1 MRIRGGKACV
11 FTFLASFFTYLYYI
25 LFETVPYGC
34 LLRCLKDN
42 ESDLMNIKVAY
53 YSFDG
58 L

>member
-1 MRIRGGKACV
+1 M

-53 YSFDG
+53 YSFNG